1 MEVGLTKKYLI
12 IALFTLICYPNDA
25 LGFITDDESIKNDGE
40 HSISFF
46 PLSGLPKIL
55 SSSRDPSNFYGKWK
69 LAKAYGPEYL
79 YASSY
84 LNQSITNPGQYN
96 GYHPVDLSLIHI

>member
-1 MEVGLTKKYLI
+1 MKKYLI
-12 IALFTLICYPNDA
+12 IVLFTIICCLNDV
-25 LGFITDDESIKNDGE
+25 LGFITVDESIKNDRDRY
-40 HSISFF
+40 SISFST
-46 PLSGLPKIL
+46 LSGIPKIL
-55 SSSRDPSNFYGKWK
+55 NSSRDPSNFYGKWK